1 MLQMN
6 CPICNGL
13 IKSPLLVEKLE
24 IECPQCR
31 ENVKVHNVVVS
42 TKNFSMQRNDLIKR
56 ISHYKKLLKDVEK
69 EVEQGQNDQEAT
81 ESSRKSAVNLRSSLK
96 ELLLAARDNFRL
108 NLSYDLY
115 IQINFN
121 SDKRLARLVNIS
133 STGACIELVDRGQL
147 PANNTEIKLQLLLP
161 GDSESLSFPARVVW
175 NRTLAKETTSN
186 SINMGV
192 QFREIDEQA
201 RECIWNFIVDAE
213 TSAHT

>member
-1 MLQMN
+1 MN
-6 CPICNGL
+6 CPRCNEL
-13 IKSPLLVEKLE
+13 IKTPILVELLD

-69 EVEQGQNDQEAT
+69 EVEHGENDQKST
-81 ESSRKSAVNLRSSLK
+81 ENSRKSAANLRSSLK

-108 NLSYDLY
+108 NISYDLY
-115 IQINFN
+115 VQINFDSN
-121 SDKRLARLVNIS
+121 ERLARLVNIS
-133 STGACIELVDRGQL
+133 STGACIELVDRGLL
-147 PANNTEIKLQLLLP
+147 PGNNTEIKFQLLLP

-175 NRTLAKETTSN
+175 SRNLAKDTTSN
-186 SINMGV
+186 NINMGV

>member
-6 CPICNGL
+6 CPRCNEL
-13 IKSPLLVEKLE
+13 IKTPILVELLD

-69 EVEQGQNDQEAT
+69 EVEHGENDQKST
-81 ESSRKSAVNLRSSLK
+81 ENSRKSAANLRSSLK

-108 NLSYDLY
+108 NISYDLY
-115 IQINFN
+115 VQINFDSN
-121 SDKRLARLVNIS
+121 ERLARLVNIS
-133 STGACIELVDRGQL
+133 STGACIELVDRGLL
-147 PANNTEIKLQLLLP
+147 PGNNTEIKFQLLLP

-175 NRTLAKETTSN
+175 SRNLAKDTTSN
-186 SINMGV
+186 NINMGV

>member
-6 CPICNGL
+6 CPKCNGL
-13 IKSPLLVEKLE
+13 IKTPLLVELLD

-69 EVEQGQNDQEAT
+69 EIEQGENDQKTT
-81 ESSRKSAVNLRSSLK
+81 ENSRKSADNLRSSLK
-96 ELLLAARDNFRL
+96 DLLLAARDNFRL
-108 NLSYDLY
+108 NMSYDLY
-115 IQINFN
+115 VQINFDG
-121 SDKRLARLVNIS
+121 DKRLARLVNIS

-147 PANNTEIKLQLLLP
+147 PGNNTEIQLQLLLP
-161 GDSESLSFPARVVW
+161 GDSESLSFLARVVW
-175 NRTLAKETTSN
+175 SRNLAKDSTN
-186 SINMGV
+186 KNVNMGI
-192 QFREIDEQA
+192 QFKDIDVQA

>member
-6 CPICNGL
+6 CPRCNEL
-13 IKSPLLVEKLE
+13 IKTPILVELLD

-69 EVEQGQNDQEAT
+69 EVEHGENDQKST
-81 ESSRKSAVNLRSSLK
+81 ENSRKSAANLRSSLK

-108 NLSYDLY
+108 NISYDLY
-115 IQINFN
+115 VQINFDSN
-121 SDKRLARLVNIS
+121 ERLARLVNIS
-133 STGACIELVDRGQL
+133 STGACIELVDRGLL
-147 PANNTEIKLQLLLP
+147 PGNNTEIKFQLLLP
-161 GDSESLSFPARVVW
+161 GDSEALSFPARVVW
-175 NRTLAKETTSN
+175 SRNLAKDTTSN
-186 SINMGV
+186 NINMGV